1 MGMIAVFGASGQT
14 GRPLVR
20 ALQARGARVRAIV
33 RDAAKGA
40 GADEVAIA
48 DLAEPD
54 RVAAAVEGADA
65 VHLIPPLFDDREEVF
80 AGTVLEAVR
89 RAGVTR
95 FVYHSVLHAPTP
107 GMPHHLRKAR
117 VEAMIR
123 DSDTDWTIVQPA
135 MYTTT
140 PLVFLS
146 PDRATLAPPFDL
158 AEAVA
163 AILTGPGHVGA
174 TYELTGPEV
183 LTFREMAAVMAG
195 VLGHPVATA
204 VSERGPFLE
213 RRAAALGRTPR
224 QTEELA
230 AMLAH
235 YDAHGLRGNA
245 NVLAWLLERPPID
258 FATALRRQFAL

>member
-1 MGMIAVFGASGQT
+1 
-14 GRPLVR
+14 
-20 ALQARGARVRAIV
+20 
-33 RDAAKGA
+33 
-40 GADEVAIA
+40 
-48 DLAEPD
+48 
-54 RVAAAVEGADA
+54 
-65 VHLIPPLFDDREEVF
+65 
-80 AGTVLEAVR
+80 
-89 RAGVTR
+89 
-95 FVYHSVLHAPTP
+95 
-107 GMPHHLRKAR
+107 MPHHLRKAR

-146 PDRATLAPPFDL
+146 PDRATLAPPFSLDTPFTMPHPDDL
-158 AEAVA
+158 AQAVA

-174 TYELTGPEV
+174 PYELAGPEV
-183 LTFREMAAVMAG
+183 LSYREMAAVMAG

-224 QTEELA
+224 QTDELA

-258 FATALRRQFAL
+258 F